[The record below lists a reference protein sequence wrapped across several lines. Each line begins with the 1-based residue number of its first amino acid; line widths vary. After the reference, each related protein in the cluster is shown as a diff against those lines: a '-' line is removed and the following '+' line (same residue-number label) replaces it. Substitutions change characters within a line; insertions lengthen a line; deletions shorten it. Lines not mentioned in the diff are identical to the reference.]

1 MKNLRMLMIKPCGRD
16 EAQIVHTLT
25 QSAFKHYL
33 GLLDPPSGVVRESAY
48 LVRHDLEGAA
58 VGDPVGHRVHLALA
72 LAWCFLVSWPTTV
85 VELAWVPLVV
95 FSVIRAPNVWRTW
108 GSFAVQPLVLA
119 ILAFAAWQGVSL
131 LWSPDPRQGLR
142 EVRLGVRLQL
152 SGNQAFYRHLGYKV
166 VASHR
171 HPAQRGVTWY
181 DMVRTV

>member
-1 MKNLRMLMIKPCGRD
+1 LKNLRMLMIKPCGRD
-16 EAQIVHTLT
+16 EAHIVHTLT

-48 LVRHDLEGAA
+48 LVRHDLEAHGGAIA
-58 VGDPVGHRVHLALA
+58 WMGVVPVGCLRLEVESDHLHVRRVAVPPEYQRKGIGIALMEWA
-72 LAWCFLVSWPTTV
+72 HGHA
-85 VELAWVPLVV
+85 
-95 FSVIRAPNVWRTW
+95 RT
-108 GSFAVQPLVLA
+108 L
-119 ILAFAAWQGVSL
+119 
-131 LWSPDPRQGLR
+131 GLR